1 MRKADIYVFG
11 KLAGALTENDD
22 GKFSFLYDEQYLNDS
37 SAVAVS
43 CTMPLRSEAYV
54 SDALFPFFDGLIPEG
69 WLLDIAEKNW
79 KLDGRDRMGL
89 LLACCSSAIGA
100 VSVRRHGDVPP
111 SAPAETSGGGWT
123 EGETTFEFPYS
134 DEEINEMARRLVAS
148 RVSVCGVQP
157 KLSVHLERDCGDSP
171 RITIVGFEGNYIL
184 KLPSKDYPWSCRQL
198 SWQRHEAA
206 LSCRYREHP
215 PAKYDRSTES

>member
-1 MRKADIYVFG
+1 MRTADIYIFG

-22 GKFSFLYDEQYLNDS
+22 GKFSFLYDAQYLSDS

-100 VSVRRHGDVPP
+100 VSVRRL
-111 SAPAETSGGGWT
+111 GG
-123 EGETTFEFPYS
+123 
-134 DEEINEMARRLVAS
+134 
-148 RVSVCGVQP
+148 
-157 KLSVHLERDCGDSP
+157 
-171 RITIVGFEGNYIL
+171 
-184 KLPSKDYPWSCRQL
+184 
-198 SWQRHEAA
+198 
-206 LSCRYREHP
+206 P
-215 PAKYDRSTES
+215 PAVRSRRDFGRRMDRRGDDI

>member
-1 MRKADIYVFG
+1 MRTADIYVFG

-89 LLACCSSAIGA
+89 LLACCGCFSRA
-100 VSVRRHGDVPP
+100 VRRP
-111 SAPAETSGGGWT
+111 
-123 EGETTFEFPYS
+123 
-134 DEEINEMARRLVAS
+134 
-148 RVSVCGVQP
+148 
-157 KLSVHLERDCGDSP
+157 
-171 RITIVGFEGNYIL
+171 
-184 KLPSKDYPWSCRQL
+184 
-198 SWQRHEAA
+198 
-206 LSCRYREHP
+206 
-215 PAKYDRSTES
+215 

>member
-37 SAVAVS
+37 SAVDVS

-100 VSVRRHGDVPP
+100 VSVRRTGDTPP
-111 SAPAETSGGGWT
+111 SAPASNSGGGWT
-123 EGETTFEFPYS
+123 EWETTFEFPYT

-157 KLSVHLERDCGDSP
+157 KLSVHLERDSGDSP

-184 KLPSKDYPWSCRQL
+184 KLPSKDYPWLIES
-198 SWQRHEAA
+198 
-206 LSCRYREHP
+206 EHLTMSL
-215 PAKYDRSTES
+215 ARKCGIRTADFSLA

>member
-1 MRKADIYVFG
+1 MRTADIYVLG

-89 LLACCSSAIGA
+89 LLALPPKLRAADGQKG
-100 VSVRRHGDVPP
+100 RRHL
-111 SAPAETSGGGWT
+111 SFRTRT
-123 EGETTFEFPYS
+123 
-134 DEEINEMARRLVAS
+134 RR
-148 RVSVCGVQP
+148 
-157 KLSVHLERDCGDSP
+157 
-171 RITIVGFEGNYIL
+171 
-184 KLPSKDYPWSCRQL
+184 
-198 SWQRHEAA
+198 
-206 LSCRYREHP
+206 
-215 PAKYDRSTES
+215 